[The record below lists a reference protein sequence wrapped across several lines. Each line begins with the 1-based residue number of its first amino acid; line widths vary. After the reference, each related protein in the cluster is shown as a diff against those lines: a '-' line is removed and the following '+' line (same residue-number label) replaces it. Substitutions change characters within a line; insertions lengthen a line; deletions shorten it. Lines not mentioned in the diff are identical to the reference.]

1 MMVSR
6 FAFCLLSAVFLSGC
20 DSADD
25 APVPPPVRPV
35 KTQLVMPAMNREPVS
50 LTGEIRPHE
59 ETVLGFRLDG
69 RVLNRLMDVGAS
81 VKRGDVIATL
91 DARDSENQLRS
102 AQADLASA
110 ASAERLAKSNFSRMK
125 TLAPGGAIARVQLD
139 EAQANWDAAVSRRES
154 AQATVKGAQ
163 ERLSYTQLTAAQV
176 GVITT
181 VSVNPGQV
189 VSAGQEVVR
198 LASLDGR
205 DAVFDV
211 PERLVNP
218 SLPSRVIR
226 VSLLS
231 EPSVQAEGRVR
242 DISPQADPV
251 TRTFRMRVTLTSPPA
266 AMVLGASVNGAI
278 QQSDTAVIELP
289 ASALT
294 RQGDKPAVYVVNAEA
309 HTVRLQPVTIARY
322 SDTAIFVAEGLKQG
336 DRVVTAGV
344 SKLRPDEKIR
354 LDEEGRR

>member
-6 FAFCLLSAVFLSGC
+6 FAFCLLSAAFLSGC
-20 DSADD
+20 DSVDD

-163 ERLSYTQLTAAQV
+163 ERLSYTQLTAAQD

-251 TRTFRMRVTLTSPPA
+251 TRTFRVRVTLTSPPA

-278 QQSDTAVIELP
+278 QQSGTAVIELP

-309 HTVRLQPVTIARY
+309 QTVRLQPVTIARY

>member
-6 FAFCLLSAVFLSGC
+6 FAFCLLSAVLLSGC
-20 DSADD
+20 DSTDGSPA
-25 APVPPPVRPV
+25 PPPVRPV
-35 KTQLVMPAMNREPVS
+35 KTLVVMPAMSREPVT

-59 ETVLGFRLDG
+59 ETALGFRLDG
-69 RVLNRLMDVGAS
+69 RILNRLVDVGAS

-110 ASAERLAKSNFSRMK
+110 TSAERLAKSNFSRMK
-125 TLAPGGAIARVQLD
+125 ALAPGGAIARVQLD

-154 AQATVKGAQ
+154 AQTTVKGAQ
-163 ERLSYTQLTAAQV
+163 ERLSYTQLTSAQD

-181 VSVNPGQV
+181 VSANPGQV
-189 VSAGQEVVR
+189 VSAGQEVVK

-211 PERLVNP
+211 PERLVNQ
-218 SLPSRVIR
+218 SLPSRTILVL
-226 VSLLS
+226 LLS
-231 EPSVQAEGRVR
+231 DPAIQVQGRVR
-242 DISPQADPV
+242 DISPQADAV
-251 TRTFRMRVTLTSPPA
+251 TRTFRVRVTLTSPPV

-294 RQGDKPAVYVVNAEA
+294 RQEENPAVYVVNTETQ
-309 HTVRLQPVTIARY
+309 TVRLQPITVARY
-322 SDTAIFVAEGLKQG
+322 SDTAIYITDGLKQG

>member
-35 KTQLVMPAMNREPVS
+35 KTQLVMPAMSREPVS

-69 RVLNRLMDVGAS
+69 RVLNRLVDVGAS

-125 TLAPGGAIARVQLD
+125 ALAPDGAIARVQLD

-163 ERLSYTQLTAAQV
+163 ERLSYTQLTAAQD

-231 EPSVQAEGRVR
+231 EPSVQAAGRVR

-251 TRTFRMRVTLTSPPA
+251 TRTFRVRVTLTSPPA

-309 HTVRLQPVTIARY
+309 QTVRLQPVTIARY

>member
-20 DSADD
+20 DGADNSSTS
-25 APVPPPVRPV
+25 PPVRPV

-69 RVLNRLMDVGAS
+69 RVLNRLVDVGAS

-163 ERLSYTQLTAAQV
+163 ERLSYTQLTAAQD

-181 VSVNPGQV
+181 VSANPGQV

-251 TRTFRMRVTLTSPPA
+251 TRTFRVRVTLTSPPA
-266 AMVLGASVNGAI
+266 ASVNGAI

-294 RQGDKPAVYVVNAEA
+294 RQGDKPAVYVVNAE
-309 HTVRLQPVTIARY
+309 TQTLRLQPVSVARY

-354 LDEEGRR
+354 LSDEERH

>member
-1 MMVSR
+1 MRVSR
-6 FAFCLLSAVFLSGC
+6 FVFCLLLALLLSGC
-20 DSADD
+20 NNADD
-25 APVPPPVRPV
+25 SPVPPPVRPV
-35 KTQLVMPAMNREPVS
+35 KTLIAMPAMSHEPMT
-50 LTGEIRPHE
+50 LTGEILPHE
-59 ETVLGFRLDG
+59 ETALGFRLDG
-69 RVLNRLMDVGAS
+69 RILNRLVDVGTL

-102 AQADLASA
+102 AQADLASTI
-110 ASAERLAKSNFSRMK
+110 SAERLAKSNFSRMK
-125 TLAPGGAIARVQLD
+125 ALAPGGAIAQVQLD

-163 ERLSYTQLTAAQV
+163 ERFGYTQLTAVQD

-181 VSVNPGQV
+181 VSANPGQV
-189 VSAGQEVVR
+189 VSAGQEVVK
-198 LASLDGR
+198 LASLEGR

-211 PERLVNP
+211 PERLINP
-218 SLPSRVIR
+218 SLSSRIIH

-231 EPSVQAEGRVR
+231 DPSVQAEGRVR

-251 TRTFRMRVTLTSPPA
+251 MRTFRVRVTLTSPPA
-266 AMVLGASVNGAI
+266 AMGLGASVKGAI
-278 QQSDTAVIELP
+278 QQSDAAVIELP

-294 RQGDKPAVYVVNAEA
+294 RQGEQPAVYVVNTA
-309 HTVRLQPVTIARY
+309 TQTIRLQPVSVARY
-322 SDTAIFVAEGLKQG
+322 SDTTIFISGGLKQG

>member
-6 FAFCLLSAVFLSGC
+6 FAFCLLSALLLSGC

-25 APVPPPVRPV
+25 LPASPPVRPV
-35 KTQLVMPAMNREPVS
+35 KTLVVMPAMNREPVT
-50 LTGEIRPHE
+50 LTGEVRPHE
-59 ETVLGFRLDG
+59 ETALGFRLDG
-69 RVLNRLMDVGAS
+69 RILNRLVDVGAS

-102 AQADLASA
+102 ARADLASA
-110 ASAERLAKSNFSRMK
+110 ISAERLAKSNFSRMK
-125 TLAPGGAIARVQLD
+125 ALAPGGAIALVQLD
-139 EAQANWDAAVSRRES
+139 EAQANWDAAASRRES

-163 ERLSYTQLTAAQV
+163 ERFGYTQLTAAQD

-181 VSVNPGQV
+181 VSANPGQV
-189 VSAGQEVVR
+189 VSAGQEVVK
-198 LASLDGR
+198 LASLGGR

-211 PERLVNP
+211 PERLVNQ
-218 SLPSRVIR
+218 SLASRVIR

-231 EPSVQAEGRVR
+231 EPNVQAEGRVR

-251 TRTFRMRVTLTSPPA
+251 TRTFRVRVTLTSPPA

-278 QQSDTAVIELP
+278 QQSDAAVIELP

-294 RQGDKPAVYVVNAEA
+294 RQGDQPAVYVVNSATQ
-309 HTVRLQPVTIARY
+309 TVRLQPVTVARY
-322 SDTAIFVAEGLKQG
+322 SDTAIFLSGGLEQG
-336 DRVVTAGV
+336 DRVVIAGV

>member
-69 RVLNRLMDVGAS
+69 RVLNRLVDVGAS

-125 TLAPGGAIARVQLD
+125 ALAPGGAIARVQLD

-163 ERLSYTQLTAAQV
+163 ERLSYTQLTAAQD

-189 VSAGQEVVR
+189 VTAGQEVVR

-218 SLPSRVIR
+218 SLPARTIL

-231 EPSVQAEGRVR
+231 DPAIQGQGRVR

-251 TRTFRMRVTLTSPPA
+251 TRTFRVRVTLTLPPA
-266 AMVLGASVNGAI
+266 AMVLGGSVNGAI

-309 HTVRLQPVTIARY
+309 QTVRLQPVSVARY

-354 LDEEGRR
+354 LSDEERH

>member
-6 FAFCLLSAVFLSGC
+6 FAFCLLSVVFLSGC

-25 APVPPPVRPV
+25 APVLPVRPV
-35 KTQLVMPAMNREPVS
+35 KTLVVMPAMSREPVT

-110 ASAERLAKSNFSRMK
+110 VSAERLAKSNFSRMK
-125 TLAPGGAIARVQLD
+125 ALAPGGAIARVQLD

-163 ERLSYTQLTAAQV
+163 ERLSYTQLTAAQD

-198 LASLDGR
+198 LASLEGR

-211 PERLVNP
+211 PERLINP

-231 EPSVQAEGRVR
+231 EPSAQAEGRVR

-294 RQGDKPAVYVVNAEA
+294 RQGDKPAVYVVNAETQ
-309 HTVRLQPVTIARY
+309 TVRLQSVSVVRY
-322 SDTAIFVAEGLKQG
+322 SDTAIFVSEGLKQG

-354 LDEEGRR
+354 LSDEERR

>member
-35 KTQLVMPAMNREPVS
+35 KTLVVMPAMSREPVT

-110 ASAERLAKSNFSRMK
+110 VSAERLAKSNFSRMK
-125 TLAPGGAIARVQLD
+125 ALAPGGAIARVQLD

-163 ERLSYTQLTAAQV
+163 ERLSYTQLTAAQD

-251 TRTFRMRVTLTSPPA
+251 TRTFRVRVTLTSPPA

-309 HTVRLQPVTIARY
+309 QTVRLQPVTIARY

>member
-35 KTQLVMPAMNREPVS
+35 KTLVVMPAMSREPVT

-163 ERLSYTQLTAAQV
+163 ERLSYTQLTAAQD

-251 TRTFRMRVTLTSPPA
+251 TRTFRVRVTLTSPPA

-309 HTVRLQPVTIARY
+309 QTVRLQPVTIARY

>member
-69 RVLNRLMDVGAS
+69 RVLNRLVDVGAS

-125 TLAPGGAIARVQLD
+125 ALAPGGAIARVQLD

-163 ERLSYTQLTAAQV
+163 ERLSYTQLTAAQD

-251 TRTFRMRVTLTSPPA
+251 TRTFRVRVTLTSPPA

-294 RQGDKPAVYVVNAEA
+294 RQEDKPAVYVVNAEA
-309 HTVRLQPVTIARY
+309 QTVRLQPVTIARY

>member
-35 KTQLVMPAMNREPVS
+35 KMLVVMSAMSREPVT

-125 TLAPGGAIARVQLD
+125 TLAPGEAIARVQLD

-163 ERLSYTQLTAAQV
+163 ERLSYTQLTAAQD

-251 TRTFRMRVTLTSPPA
+251 TRTFRVRVTLTSPPA

-294 RQGDKPAVYVVNAEA
+294 RQGDKPAVYVVNAETQ
-309 HTVRLQPVTIARY
+309 TVRLQSVTIARY

>member
-35 KTQLVMPAMNREPVS
+35 KTLVVMPAMSREPVT

-59 ETVLGFRLDG
+59 ETVLDFRLDG

-163 ERLSYTQLTAAQV
+163 ERLSYTQLTAAQD

-251 TRTFRMRVTLTSPPA
+251 TRTFRVRVTLTSPPA

-309 HTVRLQPVTIARY
+309 QTVRLQPVTIARY

>member
-6 FAFCLLSAVFLSGC
+6 VAFCLLSAVFLSGC

-25 APVPPPVRPV
+25 APAPPPARPV
-35 KTQLVMPAMNREPVS
+35 KTLMVMPAMSSEPVT

-59 ETVLGFRLDG
+59 ETALGFRLDG
-69 RVLNRLMDVGAS
+69 RVLNRLVDVGAS

-102 AQADLASA
+102 AKADLASA
-110 ASAERLAKSNFSRMK
+110 VSAERLAKSNFSRMQA
-125 TLAPGGAIARVQLD
+125 LVPGGAIARVQLD
-139 EAQANWDAAVSRRES
+139 EAQVNWDAAVSRRES
-154 AQATVKGAQ
+154 AQTTVKGAQ
-163 ERLSYTQLTAAQV
+163 ERLSYTQLTAAQD

-181 VSVNPGQV
+181 VSANPGQV

-198 LASLDGR
+198 LASLGGR

-211 PERLVNP
+211 PERLVNL

-251 TRTFRMRVTLTSPPA
+251 TRTFRVRITLTSPPA

-278 QQSDTAVIELP
+278 QQSDATVIELP
-289 ASALT
+289 SSALT
-294 RQGDKPAVYVVNAEA
+294 RQGDKPAVYVVNAA
-309 HTVRLQPVTIARY
+309 TQTVRLQPVSIARY
-322 SDTAIFVAEGLKQG
+322 SDTTIFVSEGLKQG

-354 LDEEGRR
+354 LDEEERR

>member
-69 RVLNRLMDVGAS
+69 RVLNRLVDVGAS

-125 TLAPGGAIARVQLD
+125 ALAPGGAIARVQLD

-163 ERLSYTQLTAAQV
+163 ERLSYTQLTAAQD

-251 TRTFRMRVTLTSPPA
+251 TRTFRVRVTLTSPPA

-309 HTVRLQPVTIARY
+309 QTVRLQPVTIVRY

>member
-163 ERLSYTQLTAAQV
+163 ERLSYTQLTAAQD